1 MNRKIFRSL
10 ALLGGIAF
18 LSSCGA
24 KLRPLTSEQV
34 TADPTPLS
42 VVGDQVPARIR
53 ISFPAKSFPKKAT
66 LRITPVLRYAGGE
79 KWGQSYRY
87 QGEQVM
93 GNERT
98 ISYTQGNNVELIFSV
113 PYTPEMYRSDLY
125 LTFDAKVGKREV
137 KLPDLKI
144 GRGVVATETLA
155 TIAGIFP
162 AEAPHGFERVI
173 KEAFDANILFVVGQ
187 ANVRS
192 SEINKEDVEEWRYIV
207 QNADETPNQRVS
219 VEVQAYASPE
229 GGQKLNERLSASRE
243 RNTNASLRRE
253 FRKHELGDIAIDAHY
268 TAQDWEG
275 FRKLVEESDLPDKDL
290 VLRIL
295 QMYPDPE
302 TREREIRN
310 ISSVFRQL
318 TDDVLPKLR
327 RSRLIANV
335 EIIGKTDEEIQD
347 WIARAPGYLTIEEL
361 LYAATLAPASAEK
374 MRILQIVNQKYP
386 LDYRAA
392 SNIGALYFQQGQ
404 LEHAR
409 TWFAEAAKRADNPVT
424 KMNQGLIALL
434 DGDTER
440 ATTLIASGVNLP
452 ELGQAL
458 GYLYLKQGDYAKAT
472 ASFGETISDNAAVAQ
487 IVSGDYAKALKT
499 LSAITYPSAR
509 THLLRAI
516 VGARTN
522 DAAAVASGLKAAVT
536 ADPAMAYRLADNLEF
551 ANFLTHPEVAP
562 LIPVVR

>member
-1 MNRKIFRSL
+1 MKKSIFRSL
-10 ALLGGIAF
+10 ALLGGILF
-18 LSSCGA
+18 LSSCA
-24 KLRPLTSEQV
+24 TKLRPLTNDQV

-42 VVGDQVPARIR
+42 VVGNQVPARIR

-87 QGEQVM
+87 QGDQVM

-98 ISYTQGNNVELIFSV
+98 ISYAQGGNVELMFSV
-113 PYTPEMYRSDLY
+113 PYTPDMYRSELY
-125 LTFDAKVGKREV
+125 LTFDAKVGKRIV

-144 GRGVVATETLA
+144 GRGVIATETLA
-155 TIAGIFP
+155 TVAGIFP

-173 KEAFDANILFVVGQ
+173 KESFDANILFTVGQ

-243 RNTNASLRRE
+243 RNTNTSLRRE

-275 FRKLVEESDLPDKDL
+275 FRKLVEESDLPDKEL

-310 ISSVFRQL
+310 ISSVFRKL
-318 TDDVLPKLR
+318 TDEVLPKLR

-335 EIIGKTDEEIQD
+335 EIVGKTDEEIQD

-404 LEHAR
+404 IEQAR
-409 TWFAEAAKRADNPVT
+409 NWFAEASKRADNPIT
-424 KMNQGLIALL
+424 KMNQGLVALL
-434 DGDTER
+434 DGNTER

-472 ASFGETISDNAAVAQ
+472 TAFGETISDNAAVAQ

-499 LSAITYPSAR
+499 LSSIAYPSAK

-516 VGARTN
+516 IGARTN
-522 DAAAVASGLKAAVT
+522 DVSMAAKGLRAAIA

-551 ANFLTHPEVAP
+551 ANILSHPEIAQ